1 MFTGLFI
8 LFIEATTTTS
18 ALVTLTPSPRHS
30 SVDHGQH
37 AGHRPELYAS
47 LGTLRIALRIAT
59 LLFHRPVTLRTTNA
73 ESENI
78 ATLEVKYRTSRTN
91 FTHRIA

>member
-8 LFIEATTTTS
+8 LFIEATTATS
-18 ALVTLTPSPRHS
+18 PLVTPPPPPPLAAPLFRRPRAARRASP
-30 SVDHGQH
+30 
-37 AGHRPELYAS
+37 
-47 LGTLRIALRIAT
+47 GTLRIALRIAT
-59 LLFHRPVTLRTTNA
+59 LLFHRPVTLRTTNP

-78 ATLEVKYRTSRTN
+78 ATLEVKYRTSRAN

>member
-18 ALVTLTPSPRHS
+18 PWVTLPLSSPLFRRPRAARRAS
-30 SVDHGQH
+30 L
-37 AGHRPELYAS
+37 AARNFTHRSELYAS
-47 LGTLRIALRIAT
+47 LYAS
-59 LLFHRPVTLRTTNA
+59 PVTLRTTDA
-73 ESENI
+73 KSENI

-91 FTHRIA
+91 FTHRMA